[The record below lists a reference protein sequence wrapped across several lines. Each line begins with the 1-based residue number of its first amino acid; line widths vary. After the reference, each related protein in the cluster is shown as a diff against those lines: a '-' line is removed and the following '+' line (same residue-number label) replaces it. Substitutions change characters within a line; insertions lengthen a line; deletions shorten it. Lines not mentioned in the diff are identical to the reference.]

1 MKDRNKLLLQILDFA
16 EYYGLEIININFT
29 NINEL
34 KDEIE
39 FTFKIEHNKFTIK
52 YSYKKHNMYAVNSV
66 ECFIKYKLSEILK
79 EE

>member
-1 MKDRNKLLLQILDFA
+1 MKDRNKILIQILDIV
-16 EYYGLEIININFT
+16 EHYGLEIININFT

-52 YSYKKHNMYAVNSV
+52 YSYKKNYMYAVNSV
-66 ECFIKYKLSEILK
+66 GCFIKYKLSEILK
-79 EE
+79 ED